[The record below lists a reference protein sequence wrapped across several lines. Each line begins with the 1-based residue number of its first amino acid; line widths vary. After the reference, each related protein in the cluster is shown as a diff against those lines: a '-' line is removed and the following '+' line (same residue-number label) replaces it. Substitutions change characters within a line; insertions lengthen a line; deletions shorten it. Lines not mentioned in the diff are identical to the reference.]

1 MPLVQSIPAQK
12 HGFPVQIFHRLP
24 VKLPQS
30 NAYQQSGAVLEP
42 QRLLSIQVA
51 SLLALALT
59 IQLPSP
65 SLGSQ
70 RVWEP
75 PVLNQQLINDYRA
88 PETAY
93 GPGHRG
99 VDYAVEYGQGVFA
112 PADGLV
118 EFVGKVVNRQV
129 LTISHDGNLLSS
141 YEPLC
146 SSLPVGEQ
154 VFAGDLIGEVCE
166 PEESY
171 VFHCQSVHCLH
182 FSARKNGEYLSP
194 LWFTGELSASRLLP
208 WVEPG

>member
-1 MPLVQSIPAQK
+1 
-12 HGFPVQIFHRLP
+12 

-75 PVLNQQLINDYRA
+75 PVLNQHLINDYRA

>member
-1 MPLVQSIPAQK
+1 M
-12 HGFPVQIFHRLP
+12 
-24 VKLPQS
+24 
-30 NAYQQSGAVLEP
+30 LEP

-59 IQLPSP
+59 IQLSSP

>member
-1 MPLVQSIPAQK
+1 MPLIQSIPAQK
-12 HGFPVQIFHRLP
+12 HRFPVQIFHRSP